1 MDLRHDGG
9 GRLQGHVLSIND
21 LYILQAKKY
30 IEKYYTDK
38 ELIDKNLKYN
48 NNIAK
53 FMGASLILDNKQK
66 LFFEDEFK
74 KFEQK
79 LPESVTQKYANY
91 NHTNEVQLEK
101 RISRKTSKERKK
113 VTLKRRRLL
122 NKRRLTKRAKN
133 LNKRRLTKRAKN
145 LNKRRL
151 TKRAKKLK

>member
-133 LNKRRLTKRAKN
+133 LNKRRLTKRAK
-145 LNKRRL
+145 
-151 TKRAKKLK
+151 KLK